1 MNNCK
6 RIRWLFLLLAAW
18 AFPARAQDIQVNQEN
33 RTVAVSVTKTVE
45 AQPEFASVQIGYRN
59 RGRAQSSVYEE
70 NGRQAEKIV
79 GALLA
84 AGVKK
89 EDIQTEAVDLGP
101 AEESYREEEKEKE
114 PLFEATQ
121 TWTIRAPLGSVQKV
135 VDQAV
140 AAGAN
145 KVSEILWLVSDPN
158 ALDAKAREQAVVQ
171 AQQVAAEM
179 AKSLGGKLGS
189 LLYVSNE
196 GASSGYFRSNARFG
210 SGNVQTVEVSA
221 AKLPILNL
229 FPQKV
234 RRDVTIYAVFAL
246 E

>member
-1 MNNCK
+1 MNYRK
-6 RIRWLFLLLAAW
+6 RIVWFFLLLATW
-18 AFPARAQDIQVNQEN
+18 TLPAQAQDIQVSREN

-45 AQPEFASVQIGYRN
+45 VSPEFASVEIGYSN
-59 RGRAQSSVYEE
+59 RGREQSSVYEE
-70 NGRQAEKIV
+70 NGRQTEKVIN
-79 GALLA
+79 ALLA

-89 EDIQTEAVDLGP
+89 EDIQTETLDLGP
-101 AEESYREEEKEKE
+101 ADESSREEGKEKE
-114 PLFEATQ
+114 SLFEATQ

-135 VDQAV
+135 VDHAV

-158 ALDAKAREQAVVQ
+158 ALDVKARQQAVVQ
-171 AQQVAAEM
+171 AQQVAEEM
-179 AKSLGGKLGS
+179 AKSLGGKLGN

-196 GASSGYFRSNARFG
+196 GASSAYLRSNAHFG
-210 SGNVQTVEVSA
+210 SGKVQTIEVTSER
-221 AKLPILNL
+221 LPILNL

-234 RRDVTIYAVFAL
+234 RREVTVYAVFAL